1 MYGMFSKQQT
11 QTGTQRPQLLRI
23 SMVLAAVRRLLAL
36 SCGACLLL
44 SPALAGAAKMGPRR
58 PARCAPRHA
67 RIIVSNTQ
75 VQVYEGP
82 DRNREGLPAI
92 YGCARSRHRSYVL
105 GEPPLFSSSGGGG
118 MRDETLA
125 GTMVAYEEITANELP
140 EGEGTATYLVLV
152 RNLQNGRWVHRA
164 FTGVARES
172 RYKGV
177 GPLTALVLKPDGSVA
192 WIASVAGLSGYVP
205 AEYEVHA
212 LDKSG
217 SRLLASGT
225 EIDPHSLALKGSALS
240 WTEHEQLFSTTL
252 N

>member
-1 MYGMFSKQQT
+1 MYDMLSRQQT
-11 QTGTQRPQLLRI
+11 RTGTQRPQLWRI
-23 SMVLAAVRRLLAL
+23 SMVLVAMRRSLVL
-36 SCGACLLL
+36 SCLVCLLL
-44 SPALAGAAKMGPRR
+44 FPALAGAVKVGPRK
-58 PARCAPRHA
+58 PVRCAPKHA
-67 RIIVSNTQ
+67 KILVSNAQ

-92 YGCARSRHRSYVL
+92 YGCARLRHRSYVL

-118 MRDETLA
+118 IRDETLA
-125 GTMVAYEEITANELP
+125 GTMVAYEEISANESP

-152 RNLQNGRWVHRA
+152 RNLQNGRWVRRA
-164 FTGVARES
+164 FTGIARES

-177 GPLTALVLKPDGSVA
+177 GPLTALVLKSDGSVA

-205 AEYEVHA
+205 PEYEVHA

-240 WTEHEQLFSTTL
+240 WTQTGKPFSAIL